1 MKKQPTPPSHGTP
14 SYWKAR
20 LLTATGGKTTSTAGY
35 WAYTQSISDTE
46 VRFHCEKLLRP
57 GSPVILDIQAIHKGQ
72 KHPLRVQGKVL
83 SCILL
88 SCGTLYGIDLQ
99 IVSVSK
105 ADRQFINQYM
115 EDRKSMKLTYTSF

>member
-1 MKKQPTPPSHGTP
+1 MKKQQPTTDQGTP

-20 LLTATGGKTTSTAGY
+20 LLIATGGKTCSTAGY

-46 VRFHCEKLLRP
+46 VRCHCEKLLRP
-57 GSPVILDIQAIHKGQ
+57 GSLAILDVQAIHKGV
-72 KHPLRVQGKVL
+72 KHPLRIQGKVL

-99 IVSVSK
+99 ITSVSK